1 MAGWRNHILSSG
13 LARYMPDAPTHAGAY
28 RLVSHIASGGMGI
41 VYLAEREDG
50 GEPAR
55 AAVKLIRRGID
66 EDQVRRFEAERQIL
80 ASLQHPN
87 IARLIDAG
95 VTGDHR
101 PYLVMEYVAGLPI
114 DRYCDQHRLSIR
126 HRVALL
132 RNVARAVAHAHHN
145 LVVHRDLKPSNIF
158 VTHIGVVKLLDF
170 GIAKL
175 VDLDPDRTTQ
185 MTGPGLRLM
194 TPAYASPEQV
204 TGATITTATDV
215 YVLGVLLFELLTGRR
230 AQETD
235 NRSIPDIERVVVR
248 TEIAR
253 PSEIVEAGENPATAQ
268 AAADARSTTPAKLR
282 RQLRGDL
289 DRIVAVA
296 TRKDPAR
303 RYPSADALA
312 ADLDRYLL
320 GQPIL
325 ARDESAIY
333 RIGKFVRRRWPVVAA
348 AIVFLALLAAY
359 AVTVT
364 IQARQVAAER
374 DRARDAQAAA
384 EAVSDYLI
392 EMFQASDPG
401 ATRGDTIT
409 ARELLATGVSRIQTL
424 DGQPEAQAR
433 LQDVI
438 GQVYE
443 SLGKFDQARPLLEA
457 SLATRRRLFGDG
469 HAAVGDSLTHLGD
482 LLILQGRYPEAE
494 KAAREALAIHRATA
508 GPESAEAAEDLGLIG
523 AALASRGERAEAK
536 AVLDQALAIRRRVLP
551 PDDPAIAEN
560 LSALA
565 FVASGAGNFA
575 EMEVRHAEALAIL
588 RRAFGNK
595 HPRVALGLNNL
606 AVAYDSRGRY
616 DEAERL
622 HREALQMRRELFGNT
637 HPAVATSL
645 NNLSTV
651 LQKQQRFAEAEPLA
665 REVLALRRTLLGPD
679 HPNTIT
685 ACNNLGVLLT
695 RSGRAQEAESIL
707 REGVAAA
714 RSRLP
719 EDHQTA
725 LQVQMS
731 LAAAIARLGKDAEAD
746 ALFVRVHDLRV
757 RSLGPEH
764 PDVASGLHARGQFF
778 ADRKRW
784 SEAEP
789 LVAQAYALRVKVLG
803 AAHPETQRTART
815 LESIYRATG
824 KVAEAR
830 ALSVAQ
836 R

>member
-1 MAGWRNHILSSG
+1 MA
-13 LARYMPDAPTHAGAY
+13 DAPTHAGAY

-66 EDQVRRFEAERQIL
+66 DDQVRRFEAERQIL
-80 ASLQHPN
+80 ASLEHPN

-95 VTGDHR
+95 VTDDHR

-114 DRYCDQHRLSIR
+114 DRYCDRHRLSIR

-215 YVLGVLLFELLTGRR
+215 YVLGLLLYELLTGRR

-235 NRSIPDIERVVVR
+235 SHSIPDVERVVVR
-248 TEIAR
+248 TEVAR
-253 PSEIVEAGENPATAQ
+253 PSEVVDAREPSAAARAA
-268 AAADARSTTPAKLR
+268 AAADARGSTPGKLR
-282 RQLRGDL
+282 RQIRGDL
-289 DRIVAVA
+289 DRIVSVA

-303 RYPSADALA
+303 RYASAEAFA

-348 AIVFLALLAAY
+348 ALVFLAFLGAY

-409 ARELLATGVSRIQTL
+409 ARELLATGVARIDTL
-424 DGQPEAQAR
+424 DGQPQAQAR

-457 SLATRRRLFGDG
+457 SLATRRRLFGDA
-469 HAAVGDSLTHLGD
+469 HPAVGDSLTHLAD
-482 LLILQGRYPEAE
+482 LLILQGRYQDAE
-494 KAAREALAIHRATA
+494 RAAREALAIHRATI
-508 GPESAEAAEDLGLIG
+508 GPESAAAAEDLGLVG
-523 AALASRGERAEAK
+523 AALASRGERVDAK
-536 AVLDQALAIRRRVLP
+536 AVLDQALALRRRVLP

-565 FVASGAGNFA
+565 YVASESGDFA

-588 RRAFGNK
+588 RRAFGDK

-606 AVAYDSRGRY
+606 AVAYDNRGRY
-616 DEAERL
+616 DEAFRL
-622 HREALQMRRELFGNT
+622 HQEALQMRRALFGNT

-645 NNLSTV
+645 NNLATV
-651 LQKQQRFAEAEPLA
+651 LQKQQRYAEAEPLV
-665 REVLALRRTLLGPD
+665 REVVALRRTLLGTD
-679 HPNTIT
+679 HPSTIV
-685 ACNNLGVLLT
+685 AYNNLGVLLT
-695 RSGRAQEAESIL
+695 RSGRAREAEPVL

-714 RSRLP
+714 RARLA
-719 EDHQTA
+719 EDHPIA

-731 LAAAIARLGKDAEAD
+731 LAGAIGRLGRDAEAD
-746 ALFVRVHDLRV
+746 ALFTRVHDLRV
-757 RSLGPEH
+757 ASLGPEH
-764 PDVASGLHARGQFF
+764 PDVAAGLHARGQFYV
-778 ADRKRW
+778 DRRRW
-784 SEAEP
+784 RDAEA
-789 LVAQAYALRVKVLG
+789 LLAQAHAIRVKALG
-803 AAHPETQRTART
+803 AAHPETQRTARV
-815 LESIYRATG
+815 LEAVYRATG
-824 KVAEAR
+824 KAADAR
-830 ALSVAQ
+830 ALSVPQ
-836 R
+836 P

>member
-1 MAGWRNHILSSG
+1 
-13 LARYMPDAPTHAGAY
+13 MPDAPTHAGAY

-50 GEPAR
+50 GEPTR

-66 EDQVRRFEAERQIL
+66 DDHVRRFDAERQIL

-95 VTGDHR
+95 VTEDHR

-175 VDLDPDRTTQ
+175 VDPDPDRTTQ
-185 MTGPGLRLM
+185 MTGPGLRPM

-230 AQETD
+230 AQDTD

-253 PSEIVEAGENPATAQ
+253 PSEVVDPGAGAAAAQ
-268 AAADARSTTPAKLR
+268 AAEAAEERSTTPGKLR

-289 DRIVAVA
+289 DRIVSVA
-296 TRKDPAR
+296 TRKDPSR
-303 RYPSADALA
+303 RYVSADALA

-348 AIVFLALLAAY
+348 ALVFLALLGAY

-409 ARELLATGVSRIQTL
+409 ARELLATGVARIATL
-424 DGQPEAQAR
+424 NGQPEAQAR

-438 GQVYE
+438 GQVYQ
-443 SLGKFDQARPLLEA
+443 SLGTFDQARPLLEA
-457 SLATRRRLFGDG
+457 SLATRRRLFGDA
-469 HAAVGDSLTHLGD
+469 HPAVGDSLTHLGD
-482 LLILQGRYPEAE
+482 LLILQGHYPEAE

-508 GPESAEAAEDLGLIG
+508 GAESAAAAEDLGLLG
-523 AALASRGERAEAK
+523 AALASRGERVESK
-536 AVLDQALAIRRRVLP
+536 AMLDQALAIRRKVLP

-588 RRAFGNK
+588 RRAFGSK

-616 DEAERL
+616 DEAQRL
-622 HREALQMRRELFGNT
+622 HREALQMRRELFGNA

-651 LQKQQRFAEAEPLA
+651 LQKQQRYAEAEPLS
-665 REVLALRRTLLGPD
+665 REVLALRRTLLGDD
-679 HPNTIT
+679 HPSTIT
-685 ACNNLGVLLT
+685 AYNNLGALLT
-695 RSGRAQEAESIL
+695 RSGRAQEAEPIL
-707 REGVAAA
+707 RHGVSAAQ
-714 RSRLP
+714 RRLP
-719 EDHQTA
+719 EDHPTV
-725 LQVQMS
+725 LYVQMS
-731 LAAAIARLGKDAEAD
+731 LAGALARLGKDAEAD
-746 ALFVRVHDLRV
+746 AIFTRVHAIRV
-757 RSLGPEH
+757 KSLGTEH
-764 PDVASGLHARGQFF
+764 PDVAAGLHARGQFF

-789 LVAQAYALRVKVLG
+789 LLAEAHALRVKLLG
-803 AAHPETQRTART
+803 ATHPETLRTARA
-815 LESIYRATG
+815 LEGVYHATG
-824 KVAEAR
+824 KLAQAK
-830 ALSVAQ
+830 ALTAAQ
-836 R
+836 P